1 MILLAEGKVLKRRLN
16 YLLLH
21 NCFKE
26 RHFHLRKWKTNS
38 AQLND
43 LIFIMKLKKY
53 VITDNNAPKEVLGV
67 TWNNKTDTL
76 IYDFLDLIKEENC

>member
-16 YLLLH
+16 YLLLR

-43 LIFIMKLKKY
+43 L
-53 VITDNNAPKEVLGV
+53 
-67 TWNNKTDTL
+67 
-76 IYDFLDLIKEENC
+76 